1 MRDGKEQKRHLL
13 IWDGVQLCLQKQILL
28 LKAYEISPRNTSITS
43 ALPPNLKEEAVIL
56 EMQKYVEEMLKNY
69 NSMKQEIEALQ
80 YELNN
85 FSTESENETIEAMIF
100 SSPDGER
107 VNSSMI
113 SNKTPE
119 IALTYTQRNEE
130 LKENTMREII
140 GRMRWL
146 RATTDRLD
154 FYMEKL
160 EAHQASILQAYYF
173 EGYTWQELQD
183 LRGVTEKTLRKYRDD
198 GVKALAQKYSS
209 LHRLG
214 LL

>member
-1 MRDGKEQKRHLL
+1 MKG
-13 IWDGVQLCLQKQILL
+13 
-28 LKAYEISPRNTSITS
+28 S
-43 ALPPNLKEEAVIL
+43 AIL
-56 EMQKYVEEMLKNY
+56 EMKKYVLELLVNY

-107 VNSSMI
+107 VNSSRI
-113 SNKTPE
+113 SNNTPE
-119 IALTYTQRNEE
+119 IALTYTQRNEK

-140 GRMRWL
+140 GRLRCL